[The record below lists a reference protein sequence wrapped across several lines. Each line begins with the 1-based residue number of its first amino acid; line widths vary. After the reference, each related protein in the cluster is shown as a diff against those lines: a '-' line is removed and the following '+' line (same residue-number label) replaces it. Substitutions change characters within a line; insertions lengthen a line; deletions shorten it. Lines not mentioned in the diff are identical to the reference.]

1 MSPKNITQYKS
12 THNKP
17 KQRQTDNCSKFL
29 FNGKLFSAIL
39 LYLILVQAGIVSSGI
54 VRNQM
59 AKNELVSLALLYI
72 SPMHA
77 YAINTVL
84 EQMSVEHWAQVSR
97 ASIYAAL
104 NRLEKR
110 GAINVRLEKVDNM
123 PERKVFSI
131 TTEGETLLR
140 QELKDAIST
149 CNKSD
154 SNIFHLAVNLFFGVT
169 PEEGIVWANER
180 LSSITVV
187 EKHILSE
194 IAEMEKKGCLTALM
208 TLRAAQRHTEVEKDC
223 VKEFIKLLEENPEYY
238 NHYLDIFRSKILNE
252 DSEKRCK

>member
-1 MSPKNITQYKS
+1 
-12 THNKP
+12 
-17 KQRQTDNCSKFL
+17 
-29 FNGKLFSAIL
+29 
-39 LYLILVQAGIVSSGI
+39 
-54 VRNQM
+54 M
-59 AKNELVSLALLYI
+59 AKNELVSLALLHI

-84 EQMSVEHWAQVSR
+84 EQMGVEHWAQVSR

-131 TTEGETLLR
+131 TEDGEMLLR

-149 CNKSD
+149 CSNKCE
-154 SNIFHLAVNLFFGVT
+154 NNNFHLGINLFFGVSA
-169 PEEGIVWANER
+169 EDGIVWANER
-180 LSSITVV
+180 LSGIIGM

-194 IAEMEKKGCLTALM
+194 IQTMEETGCLSALM
-208 TLRAAQRHTEVEKDC
+208 TLRSALRHTEVEKDS
-223 VKEFIKLLEENPEYY
+223 VKEFIKLLEEDAEYY
-238 NHYLDIFRSKILNE
+238 DRYLDIFRNKILNG
-252 DSEKRCK
+252 DSQ